1 MHNVSVNY
9 CITCRDRGIKKEII
23 VNQYSP
29 SDICNDCKPKSID
42 AKSVMVGNEQVPYDD
57 LISSTLTGW
66 GDKTIQ
72 MHYIDKKI
80 LSLDAIALIKELSL
94 ICGVN
99 ARKYSKDESWK
110 DYDNRVKMSGD
121 NPTGENDT
129 KSVFNT
135 DNAISKEFE
144 YLQKLIQDFAVK
156 HEIEIKK

>member
-1 MHNVSVNY
+1 MPKKTVN
-9 CITCRDRGIKKEII
+9 
-23 VNQYSP
+23 
-29 SDICNDCKPKSID
+29 
-42 AKSVMVGNEQVPYDD
+42 VGNEQVPYDD

-66 GDKTIQ
+66 GNKTIQ

-99 ARKYSKDESWK
+99 ARKYS
-110 DYDNRVKMSGD
+110 
-121 NPTGENDT
+121 NDT

-135 DNAISKEFE
+135 DNAISREFE